1 MGEVEE
7 DSEDD
12 YDDGDDD
19 DDDEDDDDNDDDHA
33 DGDKIVYGSKE
44 VPAPFLLPSPESSD
58 YA

>member
-19 DDDEDDDDNDDDHA
+19 DDEDDDDNDDDHA
-33 DGDKIVYGSKE
+33 DDKIVYGSKE